1 MDPEYQLT
9 ASVSLKVPFQDAD
22 PAGVVW
28 HGNYFR
34 YFDSARVELLE
45 KLDYGYRRMVES
57 GYTWPIIDTRVR
69 YIQPI
74 QYDQL
79 INVEAN
85 LLEWEYRLKIGY
97 VIRAADGKRLTKGW
111 TVQVAVDLK
120 SGELNLGS
128 PPALLDRLHQSLG

>member
-9 ASVSLKVPFQDAD
+9 ACISLKVPFQDAD
-22 PAGVVW
+22 PAGVAW

-57 GYTWPIIDTRVR
+57 GFVWPIIDTRVR
-69 YIQPI
+69 YIHPI
-74 QYDQL
+74 QYDQM

-97 VIRAADGKRLTKGW
+97 VIRDADGKRLTKGW
-111 TVQVAVDLK
+111 TVQVAVNLE
-120 SGELNLGS
+120 SGELHLGS
-128 PPALLDRLHQSLG
+128 PPALLDRLHHSLG